1 MKIFRL
7 QLAAA
12 WLAGSAAC
20 PGEQGGLAD
29 TERLIVAGNSLG
41 PSDTIYEV
49 EECWSSLTSCLSIL
63 LSPR

>member
-49 EECWSSLTSCLSIL
+49 EEWSPLTSCLSIL
-63 LSPR
+63 

>member
-12 WLAGSAAC
+12 WLAGSAAS

-49 EECWSSLTSCLSIL
+49 LE
-63 LSPR
+63 

>member
-12 WLAGSAAC
+12 WLAGSAAS
-20 PGEQGGLAD
+20 PEEQGGLAD

-49 EECWSSLTSCLSIL
+49 E
-63 LSPR
+63 